1 MLLHALTWSMHSKI
15 DMVNALQRSGDLS
28 HNIGHKCPPT
38 GWTIDCGLWTKT
50 ERRKKIDNLSSAGT
64 TEERDIERAIL
75 EVCRALSSTLDLDLL
90 FELAADL
97 LGNLIGYYSCIIM
110 LRDSKTQEFKAALVQ
125 NMERER
131 KLEFEKSISSD
142 IVKRI
147 MNRGQPMLIT
157 DVKKEGLALSP
168 DSECILILPFFFEGK
183 LLGFLFLDGL
193 ERERFSHLSMG
204 PFSLLTNQ
212 IAIAIKNAR
221 LYENLYETSRSLN
234 SSLDLEEISGKTL
247 DFIQTTMSASVSY
260 MMLLN
265 DQTRELELKASRGI
279 EGVKKGEIRLKL
291 GEGVAGKVVEDG
303 KSLLIPDL
311 SEDSSFSH
319 FELKGKAE
327 VRSLFSVPMVAH
339 NKVIGALSIGESLP
353 QPFPKEAQR
362 LLSILASLSASSLEN
377 ANLVIND
384 GLTEIYNH
392 RYFQERLSQEIKK
405 IDRYH
410 GFLSL
415 IMIDID
421 HFKHFNDTYGHTQG
435 DLILKELAYLL
446 KGNFRET
453 DLVARYGGEEFVV
466 VLPATDLKGAYLA
479 AERGRKLVEKH
490 RFKSLKGKRT
500 LALTISSGVASYPS
514 CADSKEKLIREADEA
529 LYRAKSSGRN
539 KVCQGE
545 EKNSQ

>member
-1 MLLHALTWSMHSKI
+1 
-15 DMVNALQRSGDLS
+15 
-28 HNIGHKCPPT
+28 
-38 GWTIDCGLWTKT
+38 
-50 ERRKKIDNLSSAGT
+50 
-64 TEERDIERAIL
+64 
-75 EVCRALSSTLDLDLL
+75 
-90 FELAADL
+90 
-97 LGNLIGYYSCIIM
+97 M
-110 LRDSKTQEFKAALVQ
+110 LRDSKTGELKAALVR

-131 KLEFEKSISSD
+131 KLEFEKSLSTD

-147 MNRGQPMLIT
+147 MSRGQPILIT
-157 DVKKEGLALSP
+157 DVKKEELALSP

-193 ERERFSHLSMG
+193 ERERFSHLQMG
-204 PFSLLTNQ
+204 PFSILTSQ

-221 LYENLYETSRSLN
+221 LYENLYETSRILI
-234 SSLDLEEISGKTL
+234 SSLDLGEISEKTL
-247 DFIQTTMSASVSY
+247 DFIQTTMEVSVSY
-260 MMLLN
+260 IMLLN
-265 DQTRELELKASRGI
+265 DRTKELELKASRGI
-279 EGVKKGEIRLKL
+279 EGVKKEEIKLKI

-303 KSLLIPDL
+303 KPLLIPDL
-311 SEDSSFSH
+311 PEDSSLSH
-319 FELKGKAE
+319 FELKGRAE

-353 QPFPKEAQR
+353 RPFPKETQR

-392 RYFQERLSQEIKK
+392 RYFQEQLSREIKK

-410 GFLSL
+410 GSLSL

-421 HFKHFNDTYGHTQG
+421 HFKPFNDTYGHTQG

-446 KGNFRET
+446 KKNFRET

-466 VLPATDLKGAYLA
+466 VLPATDLEGACVA
-479 AERGRKLVEKH
+479 AERGRRLVEKH
-490 RFKSLKGKRT
+490 RFKSLKRKRALT
-500 LALTISSGVASYPS
+500 LTISGGVASYPS

-529 LYRAKSSGRN
+529 LYQAKLGGRN
-539 KVCQGE
+539 KVCRGE
-545 EKNSQ
+545 EKNS